1 MKKIISFLLA
11 FVLFAALCAC
21 ESTSEPEKF
30 TAYYFD
36 YFDTHTTIV
45 GYEQNEEDFRKVCQ
59 TATSLLE
66 EYHKLYT
73 IYNSYEGVNNLA
85 TINKLVDGEHQEVKV
100 DEKIIDLLLY
110 AKEMY
115 YETGGMM
122 NVAMGSVL
130 SIWHEYRTWGLNN
143 PDEAQL
149 PKMDDLFEASK
160 HTDIESIV
168 VDKENMTVYISDPL
182 ASLDVGAIAK
192 GFAVEEVAKALEEQ
206 GVTGYILNVG
216 GNVRTIGTRGDGTPW
231 QVGIENPDTSDGD
244 KPHIEYLKLAG
255 QSLVTSGS
263 YQRFYVVDGVSYHHI
278 IDPETLMPG
287 DKYRSVSVLCHNSG
301 LADALSTA
309 LFNMSFENGLALIEK
324 LESVEA
330 MWVMPNGEQKYS
342 SGFEA
347 FTFEFEYEK

>member
-11 FVLFAALCAC
+11 FALLASLCAC
-21 ESTSEPEKF
+21 EKPSEPKKF

-45 GYEQNEEDFRKVCQ
+45 GYEQSEEDFEKVCL

-73 IYNSYEGVNNLA
+73 IYNTYEGVNNLA
-85 TINKLVDGEHQEVKV
+85 TVNKLVEGKHQEVKV

-110 AKEMY
+110 AKQMY
-115 YETGGMM
+115 YETDGMM

-130 SIWHEYRTWGLNN
+130 SIWHEYRTWGMKH
-143 PDEAQL
+143 PSDAQL
-149 PKMDDLFEASK
+149 PNAESLLEASK
-160 HTDIESIV
+160 HTDIECV
-168 VDKENMTVYISDPL
+168 VIDKENSTVYISDPL
-182 ASLDVGAIAK
+182 ASLDVGAVAK
-192 GFAVEEVAKALEEQ
+192 GFAVEKVAKALEEQ

-216 GNVRTIGTRGDGTPW
+216 GNVRTIGTRWDGTPW
-231 QVGIENPDTSDGD
+231 QVGIENPDTSDED

-263 YQRFYVVDGVSYHHI
+263 YQRFYTVNGVSYHHI

-287 DKYRSVSVLCHNSG
+287 ERYLSVSVLCNDSG

-309 LFNMSFENGLALIEK
+309 LFNMDFEDGLALVEK
-324 LESVEA
+324 TENVEA
-330 MWVMPNGEQKYS
+330 MWVTPNGEQKYS

-347 FTFEFEYEK
+347 FTFEYEK